1 MASEKI
7 TAILDEIKALT
18 ILEVAD
24 LVKALEEEFGVSAAP
39 VAVAAVGGGAA
50 APAAEEKTEFDV
62 VLTSFGDSKLG
73 VIKAVREVT
82 GLGLKEAKELVE
94 AVPKTLKEGVSKED
108 AEKIKA
114 DLTAAGATV
123 EIKEEKQKRQTFRV
137 FRGRGMR
144 LLFAEIIKK
153 TLTSCAQTA
162 IIK

>member
-7 TAILDEIKALT
+7 TAILDSIKSLT

-39 VAVAAVGGGAA
+39 VAVAAVGGAA
-50 APAAEEKTEFDV
+50 APAVEEKTEFDV
-62 VLTSFGDSKLG
+62 VLTSFGSSKLG

-94 AVPKTLKEGVSKED
+94 GCPKPIKTGVSKEE

-114 DLTAAGATV
+114 DLSAAGAEV
-123 EIKEEKQKRQTFRV
+123 EVK
-137 FRGRGMR
+137 
-144 LLFAEIIKK
+144 
-153 TLTSCAQTA
+153 
-162 IIK
+162 